1 MKETQKLKA
10 DYEKLSLA
18 DDFMF
23 CKIMVKPKNCI
34 EMLQRLTGNKI
45 ERIKA
50 VAEQKVIQVTSD
62 SKGIRYDVYVE
73 DNNNIVYD
81 AEMQR
86 KRSEKETGIEILS
99 KRVRA
104 YQGLMDVN
112 LLEKGGSYKE
122 LKNSYV
128 IFICTFDP
136 FGRNLCCYEFE
147 NICKDVEELKLLD
160 GRKILFFNTKGTIKN
175 ISPEAEVFL
184 DYIEKKKVGDRYTE
198 SLEKQVKMARMNKEW
213 RVEYMKT
220 YFHDIDV
227 RDEGREE
234 GIEQGKIIQL
244 IELVRDGDLS
254 IEVAIKK
261 SNLSK
266 EEFMKYFN
274 GESNEQ

>member
-1 MKETQKLKA
+1 MKDAKRLMA

-23 CKIMVKPKNCI
+23 CKIMSKPKNCI

-45 ERIKA
+45 EKVKTITD
-50 VAEQKVIQVTSD
+50 QKVIQVTSD

-104 YQGLMDVN
+104 YQGLMDMN
-112 LLEKGGSYKE
+112 LLENGGSYKN

-136 FGRNLCCYEFE
+136 FGRGLSCYGFE
-147 NICKDVEELKLLD
+147 NICKDVDELKLLD

-184 DYIEKKKVGDRYTE
+184 EYIEKRKWETNIRRDLR
-198 SLEKQVKMARMNKEW
+198 NK
-213 RVEYMKT
+213 
-220 YFHDIDV
+220 
-227 RDEGREE
+227 
-234 GIEQGKIIQL
+234 
-244 IELVRDGDLS
+244 
-254 IEVAIKK
+254 
-261 SNLSK
+261 
-266 EEFMKYFN
+266 
-274 GESNEQ
+274 

>member
-1 MKETQKLKA
+1 MKDTRILKA
-10 DYEKLSLA
+10 DYESLSLV

-45 ERIKA
+45 EKVRA
-50 VAEQKVIQVTSD
+50 VTDQKVIQVTSD

-73 DNNNIVYD
+73 DNNDIAYD
-81 AEMQR
+81 VEMQR
-86 KRSEKETGIEILS
+86 KRSERETGIEILS

-104 YQGLMDVN
+104 YQGLMDMN

-136 FGRNLCCYEFE
+136 FGRGLSCYEFE

-160 GRKILFFNTKGTIKN
+160 GKKILFFNTKGTIKN

-184 DYIEKKKVGDRYTE
+184 EYIEKRKWETNIRRDLR
-198 SLEKQVKMARMNKEW
+198 NK
-213 RVEYMKT
+213 
-220 YFHDIDV
+220 
-227 RDEGREE
+227 
-234 GIEQGKIIQL
+234 
-244 IELVRDGDLS
+244 
-254 IEVAIKK
+254 
-261 SNLSK
+261 
-266 EEFMKYFN
+266 
-274 GESNEQ
+274 